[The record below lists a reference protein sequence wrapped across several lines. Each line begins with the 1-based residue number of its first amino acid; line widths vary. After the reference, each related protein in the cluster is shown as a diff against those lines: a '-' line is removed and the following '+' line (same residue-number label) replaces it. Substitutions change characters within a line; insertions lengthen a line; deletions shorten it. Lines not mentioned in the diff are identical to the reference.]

1 MAQQTREPRKP
12 RGLLRATDEEW
23 KAICDLAKE
32 AGRPTM
38 SWVREHCTGAPPA
51 QASRRRARR
60 IGSRLH
66 QLSRILNNLRQLG
79 RIAQEDGDDLAAERL
94 ATIAADVEAVA
105 MARPDPR
112 AAEPAAVAALVA
124 AGVQLNTLAHRA
136 NSHEEL
142 PPAAELDDAVA
153 AVLAAIRLEAAP

>member
-1 MAQQTREPRKP
+1 MAHQPREQRKP

-23 KAICDLAKE
+23 KAICDLARE

-51 QASRRRARR
+51 PVSRRLAR
-60 IGSRLH
+60 GNNSRLH

-79 RIAQEDGDDLAAERL
+79 RVADEDGDTPAAARLAAV
-94 ATIAADVEAVA
+94 AAEVEAVA

-112 AAEPAAVAALVA
+112 ADGSRAASAPA
-124 AGVQLNTLAHRA
+124 T
-136 NSHEEL
+136 
-142 PPAAELDDAVA
+142 
-153 AVLAAIRLEAAP
+153 